1 MLPYKKAAELSEVSM
16 ERSWLVEELWGE
28 GAVGILGG
36 EPKSCKSFLALDLA
50 VSVASGTPC
59 LGRFAVRHGGPVLL
73 YAAEDSPS
81 IVKRRLFGIAAAR
94 GVELTSCDIEVI
106 TAEKIRLDEASDVQ
120 SLEETIAHLRPRFL
134 ILDPFVR
141 LHRIDE
147 NSSSEVAMVL
157 EKLRFMQRRHNL
169 GIMVVHHAKKGGGGI
184 RGGQALRGSSEF
196 HAWGDSNLYMRR
208 RPGDQLVLTAEHRAA
223 PGIDSIPLALH
234 QNGDTLSLQ
243 LTTTNTH
250 SDHPSEK
257 PTHIERIESALSAGP
272 MSLAKLRGACG
283 IRTATLC
290 TTLKNLTE
298 TGTIIKTGTG
308 YALAI
313 GQ

>member
-1 MLPYKKAAELSEVSM
+1 MLPYKKAAELT
-16 ERSWLVEELWGE
+16 ERGTEMSWLVEGLWGE

-59 LGRFAVRHGGPVLL
+59 LGRYAVRRAGPVLL
-73 YAAEDSPS
+73 YAAEDSPE
-81 IVKRRLFGIAAAR
+81 IVKRRLFGITQAR
-94 GVELTSCDIEVI
+94 GVDLVGCEIEVI
-106 TAEKIRLDEASDVQ
+106 TVEKLRLDDPKDVQ
-120 SLEETIAHLRPRFL
+120 SLEETIVHIAPRLL

-157 EKLRFMQRRHNL
+157 ENLRIMQRRHNL
-169 GIMVVHHAKKGGGGI
+169 GIVVVHHAKKGGGGI

-208 RPGDQLVLTAEHRAA
+208 RHGDQLVLTAEHRAA
-223 PGIDSIPLALH
+223 QGIDTIPLSLH
-234 QNGDTLSLQ
+234 QNGDSLSLQ
-243 LTTTNTH
+243 TTTNPQG
-250 SDHPSEK
+250 DHIPEK
-257 PTHIERIESALSAGP
+257 PTNIERIESALLEGP
-272 MSLAKLRGACG
+272 MTLAVLREACG

-290 TTLKNLTE
+290 ATIKTLAE
-298 TGTIIKTGTG
+298 TGKIRKTEAG
-308 YALAI
+308 YALAV
-313 GQ
+313 GE

>member
-1 MLPYKKAAELSEVSM
+1 MLPYKKAAELTEVSPQM
-16 ERSWLVEELWGE
+16 SWLVEGLWGE

-59 LGRFAVRHGGPVLL
+59 LGQFSVRRGGPVLL
-73 YAAEDSPS
+73 YAAEDAPE
-81 IVKRRLFGIAAAR
+81 IVRRRLSGIASAR
-94 GVELTSCDIEVI
+94 GVELPSCDIEVI
-106 TAEKIRLDEASDVQ
+106 TVEKLRLDDPCDVH
-120 SLEETIAHLRPRFL
+120 SLEETIAHLSPRLL

-157 EKLRFMQRRHNL
+157 EKLRIMQRRHNL
-169 GIMVVHHAKKGGGGI
+169 GIMIVHHAKKGGGGI

-208 RPGDQLVLTAEHRAA
+208 RQGDQLMLTVEHRAA
-223 PGIDSIPLALH
+223 PGIDGIPLTLY
-234 QNGDTLSLQ
+234 QQGDMLSLRMQ
-243 LTTTNTH
+243 DNTRNAVATVRPTNT
-250 SDHPSEK
+250 
-257 PTHIERIESALSAGP
+257 ERIESALSEGP
-272 MSLAKLRGACG
+272 MTLGRLREVCG

-290 TTLKNLTE
+290 TVIKNLVE
-298 TGTIIKTGTG
+298 TGKIRKTEAG
-308 YALAI
+308 YALAVL
-313 GQ
+313 Q